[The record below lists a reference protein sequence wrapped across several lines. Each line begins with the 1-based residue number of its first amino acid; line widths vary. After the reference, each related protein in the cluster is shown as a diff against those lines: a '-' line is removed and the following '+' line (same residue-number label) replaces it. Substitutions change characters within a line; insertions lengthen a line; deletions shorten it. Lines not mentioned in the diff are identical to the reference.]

1 MRKRSLPQ
9 PEERTER
16 RISAATSLSI
26 CALTVIAQIVLT
38 LALTQLLAEK
48 ISYVYFILE
57 LAGAV
62 VAIWVYLRPGSPS
75 YKLVW
80 MCLLLALPVAGMI
93 LFLLWG
99 GSHQAKSLSLRKV
112 APPVEREGARQASA
126 ANVAHLSRRSPAWG
140 RLASYLQSRD
150 FLLYGG
156 SPGPVFR
163 GGSRFLR

>member
-1 MRKRSLPQ
+1 M
-9 PEERTER
+9 
-16 RISAATSLSI
+16 
-26 CALTVIAQIVLT
+26 
-38 LALTQLLAEK
+38 LAEK

-112 APPVEREGARQASA
+112 ALRWSGRAPARPAPPMW
-126 ANVAHLSRRSPAWG
+126 PT
-140 RLASYLQSRD
+140 
-150 FLLYGG
+150 
-156 SPGPVFR
+156 
-163 GGSRFLR
+163 

>member
-93 LFLLWG
+93 F
-99 GSHQAKSLSLRKV
+99 SFC
-112 APPVEREGARQASA
+112 GAGAIRPKA
-126 ANVAHLSRRSPAWG
+126 
-140 RLASYLQSRD
+140 
-150 FLLYGG
+150 
-156 SPGPVFR
+156 
-163 GGSRFLR
+163 

>member
-62 VAIWVYLRPGSPS
+62 VAIRVYQRPGSPS

-93 LFLLWG
+93 LFLAVG
-99 GSHQAKSLSLRKV
+99 REPSGQKPEPAEGRRLRWSGRAPARP
-112 APPVEREGARQASA
+112 APPMW
-126 ANVAHLSRRSPAWG
+126 PT
-140 RLASYLQSRD
+140 
-150 FLLYGG
+150 
-156 SPGPVFR
+156 
-163 GGSRFLR
+163 

>member
-112 APPVEREGARQASA
+112 APPEPPLPGLGTAGLLFA
-126 ANVAHLSRRSPAWG
+126 VAGLPAVRR
-140 RLASYLQSRD
+140 LT
-150 FLLYGG
+150 
-156 SPGPVFR
+156 GPVFR

>member
-62 VAIWVYLRPGSPS
+62 VAIWVYLRPGRSP
-75 YKLVW
+75 
-80 MCLLLALPVAGMI
+80 
-93 LFLLWG
+93 
-99 GSHQAKSLSLRKV
+99 LRWSGRAPARP
-112 APPVEREGARQASA
+112 APPMW
-126 ANVAHLSRRSPAWG
+126 PT
-140 RLASYLQSRD
+140 
-150 FLLYGG
+150 
-156 SPGPVFR
+156 
-163 GGSRFLR
+163 

>member
-112 APPVEREGARQASA
+112 APPVERAVSYTHLDVYKRQENDCNA
-126 ANVAHLSRRSPAWG
+126 VCKGKELLLWRLRRRS
-140 RLASYLQSRD
+140 RI
-150 FLLYGG
+150 
-156 SPGPVFR
+156 
-163 GGSRFLR
+163 

>member
-1 MRKRSLPQ
+1 
-9 PEERTER
+9 
-16 RISAATSLSI
+16 
-26 CALTVIAQIVLT
+26 
-38 LALTQLLAEK
+38 
-48 ISYVYFILE
+48 
-57 LAGAV
+57 
-62 VAIWVYLRPGSPS
+62 
-75 YKLVW
+75 
-80 MCLLLALPVAGMI
+80 MI

>member
-112 APPVEREGARQASA
+112 APPGQRRQCGPPEPPLPGLGTAGLLFA
-126 ANVAHLSRRSPAWG
+126 VAGLPAVRR
-140 RLASYLQSRD
+140 LT
-150 FLLYGG
+150 
-156 SPGPVFR
+156 GPVFR

>member
-93 LFLLWG
+93 LFLL
-99 GSHQAKSLSLRKV
+99 LSLI
-112 APPVEREGARQASA
+112 
-126 ANVAHLSRRSPAWG
+126 HI
-140 RLASYLQSRD
+140 
-150 FLLYGG
+150 
-156 SPGPVFR
+156 
-163 GGSRFLR
+163 

>member
-16 RISAATSLSI
+16 RIYAATSLSI

-112 APPVEREGARQASA
+112 APPVEREGPSGQRRQCGPPEPPLPGLGTAGLLFA
-126 ANVAHLSRRSPAWG
+126 VAGLPAVRR
-140 RLASYLQSRD
+140 LT
-150 FLLYGG
+150 
-156 SPGPVFR
+156 GPVFR

>member
-57 LAGAV
+57 LAGQ
-62 VAIWVYLRPGSPS
+62 LRLHGAGAFGCCRSHS
-75 YKLVW
+75 GVS
-80 MCLLLALPVAGMI
+80 ALWQPQ
-93 LFLLWG
+93 L
-99 GSHQAKSLSLRKV
+99 
-112 APPVEREGARQASA
+112 
-126 ANVAHLSRRSPAWG
+126 
-140 RLASYLQSRD
+140 
-150 FLLYGG
+150 
-156 SPGPVFR
+156 
-163 GGSRFLR
+163 